1 MTKKILTLATALMFT
16 TMISE
21 AQSIPN
27 AGFETWTNMGT
38 YGVPDSWST
47 LNQMTSSAGVFTA
60 QSGAGNVGTYCI
72 KLTSRNVTGM
82 GVMPGVATSGTLNQ
96 STFQPING
104 FAYAVRSANLTG
116 KWQHMI
122 SGSSQGYVDVQLTRW
137 DAGMNMRMPVATG
150 HLTLSGMAMSWANFT
165 VPLTYSDQTNAPDSC
180 MITLSASGTAPT
192 DGDYLWVDNLAFAGT
207 VAPLAIIDVK
217 ETENSVYPNPVS
229 STLNIKNNIG
239 VNEICIFDMTGKMV
253 LYTKEENIKS
263 INVSKLPIGNYS
275 YKLFANK
282 KEIANSKFTKQ

>member
-1 MTKKILTLATALMFT
+1 
-16 TMISE
+16 
-21 AQSIPN
+21 
-27 AGFETWTNMGT
+27 
-38 YGVPDSWST
+38 VPDSWST

>member
-1 MTKKILTLATALMFT
+1 MTKKIFTIAIALMFT
-16 TMISE
+16 AVISK

-27 AGFETWTNMGT
+27 EGFETWTNMGT
-38 YGVPDSWST
+38 YGMPDSWST
-47 LNQMTSSAGVFTA
+47 LNQMTSSAGTFTA
-60 QSGAGNVGTYCI
+60 QSGAGNVGTYCL

-96 STFQPING
+96 TTFQPING
-104 FAYAVRSANLTG
+104 FAYNMRSANLTG

-150 HLTLSGMAMSWANFT
+150 HLTLSGMAMSWASFT

-192 DGDYLWVDNLAFAGT
+192 DGDYLWVDALAFTGT
-207 VAPLAIIDVK
+207 VAPLAINDINL
-217 ETENSVYPNPVS
+217 TENSVYPNPVTCS
-229 STLNIKNNIG
+229 LNIKNNQG
-239 VNEICIFDMTGKMV
+239 ANEICIFDMTGKMV
-253 LYTKEENIKS
+253 FCNKEENLKS
-263 INVSKLPIGNYS
+263 VNVSELPIGNYS
-275 YKLFANK
+275 YKLFKNNQQ
-282 KEIANSKFTKQ
+282 IATSKFSKQ